1 MGRFQAVRTS
11 LMFLFLGLPMLGQE
25 PSSGNVQL
33 PQRIPPPPENATAQ
47 DLETQGDTLRG
58 QKLYLDSVDYY
69 RAAWKKQNSAVLHNK
84 AGISLFQMHRDREAK
99 KEYDQAIKLDKDYAE
114 PHNNLGALLY
124 NSRHFGAAVKEYQ
137 KALKL
142 VDANATFHSNLGAAY
157 FSENDVPHAM
167 KEYARALELDPT
179 IFERQSSGGVT
190 VKLVTNTERA
200 HLHYL
205 MAQLYAS
212 RGDMEHCRYYLS
224 KANEEGYT
232 GIRDALRDDQFAA
245 MRKDPDFVTFVRSL
259 KPPPAAPANE

>member
-1 MGRFQAVRTS
+1 MGGFQAVRTS
-11 LMFLFLGLPMLGQE
+11 LMLLFLGLPVLGQE
-25 PSSGNVQL
+25 PSTNSQP
-33 PQRIPPPPENATAQ
+33 PQRVPPPSETATAHE
-47 DLETQGDTLRG
+47 LEEQADDLRG
-58 QKLYLDSVDYY
+58 KKAYLDSVDYY

-84 AGISLFQMHRDREAK
+84 AGISLFQMHRDRDAK
-99 KEYDQAIKLDKDYAE
+99 KEYEQAIKMDKEYAE

-124 NSRHFGAAVKEYQ
+124 NSHHYGAAVKEYQ
-137 KALKL
+137 KAIKL
-142 VDANATFHSNLGAAY
+142 IEANATFHSNLGAAY

-167 KEYARALELDPT
+167 KEYGRALELDPT

-224 KANEEGYT
+224 KANEEGYP
-232 GIRDALRDDQFAA
+232 GIRDALRDDQFATL
-245 MRKDPDFVTFVRSL
+245 RKDPEFLSFVRSL
-259 KPPPAAPANE
+259 KPPPPAAPANE